1 MWDNHILKFT
11 YPQKRPS
18 KTDDDRLRPMTIT
31 KKKMRA
37 IKKNLPQVKEVC
49 KIEHTNLLWMHSV
62 TRYIVTSQL

>member
-31 KKKMRA
+31 KK
-37 IKKNLPQVKEVC
+37 NEGNYKE
-49 KIEHTNLLWMHSV
+49 SP
-62 TRYIVTSQL
+62 TSKRSLQN

>member
-31 KKKMRA
+31 KKK
-37 IKKNLPQVKEVC
+37 NEG
-49 KIEHTNLLWMHSV
+49 N
-62 TRYIVTSQL
+62 